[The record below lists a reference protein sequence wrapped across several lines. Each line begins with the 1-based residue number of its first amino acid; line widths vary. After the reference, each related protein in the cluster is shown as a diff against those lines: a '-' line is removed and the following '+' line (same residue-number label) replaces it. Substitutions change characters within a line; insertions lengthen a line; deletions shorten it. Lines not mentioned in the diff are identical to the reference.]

1 MDGKSD
7 EVDNWRESYW
17 SEVRRERLRRVLRRT
32 ANVVI
37 GVAAGGVPWSI
48 YDFDGYG
55 PSVMFGCFVLYLILM
70 DVRARI

>member
-1 MDGKSD
+1 MDGKAD
-7 EVDNWRESYW
+7 EVHNWREGYW
-17 SEVRRERLRRVLRRT
+17 SEVRRERFRRVLRRI

-37 GVAAGGVPWSI
+37 GVAAGGIPWSI